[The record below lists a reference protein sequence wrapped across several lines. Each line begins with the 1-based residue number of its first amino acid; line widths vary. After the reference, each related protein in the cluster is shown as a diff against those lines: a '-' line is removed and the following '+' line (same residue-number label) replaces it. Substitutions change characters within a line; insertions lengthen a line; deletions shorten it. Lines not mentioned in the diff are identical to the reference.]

1 MRLRGGE
8 SQPGMEG
15 SGVEV
20 GEGIPGRKSDVN
32 KSGIR
37 MSITG

>member
-1 MRLRGGE
+1 
-8 SQPGMEG
+8 MEG

-20 GEGIPGRKSDVN
+20 GEGIFGRKSDVN

-37 MSITG
+37 MSIIG